1 MKGGEAMENGVFR
14 LGCEESHEGEI
25 EWFVLCCVVLC
36 FVGFGFGFGFLCG
49 IWLPLDIILMA
60 LRTCKVKFWG

>member
-36 FVGFGFGFGFLCG
+36 FVGFGFGFLCG
-49 IWLPLDIILMA
+49 EVDCDVQV
-60 LRTCKVKFWG
+60 TN

>member
-36 FVGFGFGFGFLCG
+36 FVGFGFGFLCG
-49 IWLPLDIILMA
+49 EVDCDVPLTANAFL
-60 LRTCKVKFWG
+60 